1 MRKYFLFVVA
11 ACAAALL
18 IGCGGGKSSN
28 VITGVAAT
36 GAPIANA
43 KVFIKDAN
51 GNEPTGQDAA
61 AGVSPVITDA
71 NGNYEFTATMMQG
84 LTSPFIIRVVG
95 TKVLDSGE
103 DATAILHAVVAST
116 VGATANI
123 TPLTEALT
131 ILTLGPDTVTSFNS
145 PRAALANY
153 TLEAAKTANDNL
165 LAKFTLPAVLQE
177 YDLVSGALDARPTI
191 DLSNATPAK
200 LYDILLDTIASSS
213 SQGSLIL
220 SDRNRPSAQ
229 YVGGPRVTVTPGS
242 TTSPAASLNRAR
254 MQAALPRRLIATGT
268 LTGIDENYFLDST
281 KLQAFIDRFTTQLQ
295 AGCSVPLEG
304 SYDNISCASLINPA
318 NAVFSS
324 SFMDAGMTA
333 DKWLS
338 FWVGAPLDIENLG
351 DLTISRVIPYVGGYL
366 LGTQAVT
373 RVLMTFQRPNGDSVQ
388 RPVLLADDGTNITIF
403 GDQTKYRF
411 SIKPALGVYTDSED
425 TYPYSPKYQAGLK
438 LLLNNWYAG
447 EPNMFIGAHVMG
459 PGLPV
464 SRSTNDVSSVRLNF
478 VGEPSNPNKLV
489 NGVEIFERTSETAGC
504 SSMPVD
510 PSVYVERNNR
520 SYDTAWSAFRAANYD
535 RNVSNANPFNGDIRW
550 RPGNTTCSGIFDMRR
565 YYNGPTDNIPPLQ
578 PMVMP
583 KAGDSY
589 TVTLYLDATK
599 WGGAGQPALPDGA
612 IATRILYAVNV
623 DGDTIGYYP
632 WEQTVTLGSDAF
644 PVPASNATIPAN
656 LLPGVTDASRARL
669 ASTTRGA
676 DRLLEWT
683 RNAVN
688 WPERD
693 GNNNEIL
700 TPFNTYAATFFQ
712 GSKDQM
718 SSADRGYA
726 GFSFPNGFSHPTSLP
741 DGFVDYREFFTSG
754 ASSTK
759 LDGTTDSGQ
768 LTINNNR
775 ISSGRLDMNC
785 GSFVK
790 YKGEKVRV
798 RVRKVTNLQ
807 TSDSNDRVYQE
818 VSCAAASAVTG
829 ANSDGSLYSRSS
841 PFDLVSTTPPPNSGS
856 TINTWYWNGTSN
868 NAFFRDTNSN
878 STENI
883 RYQYDV
889 VRDRADYKA
898 SRFLQLKDTN
908 GITNLAVTL
917 TWAQAMSKERVGSRA
932 LCSSFDGA
940 FPNRN
945 AGVIMIDMNGRNIIE
960 YRDVQS
966 DWPGMTAADLA
977 NPSLYLAGSYID
989 ANKYTAFITNPF
1001 TPNVSP
1007 AQTRAGDIS
1016 RSNYLTDGVYL
1027 PITFDVQGYDLDW
1040 TIPSST
1046 PGILLTG
1053 WNPWNPFGNKW
1064 HAQPGIIQP
1073 AYEKA
1078 SAGATTCTPKIW

>member
-411 SIKPALGVYTDSED
+411 SIKPALGVNTDSED

-520 SYDTAWSAFRAANYD
+520 SYDTAWSAFRAARYD
-535 RNVSNANPFNGDIRW
+535 RNVSNAFNGDIRW

-565 YYNGPTDNIPPLQ
+565 YYNGPTDNIPSLQ
-578 PMVMP
+578 SMVMP

-718 SSADRGYA
+718 SSADKGYA
-726 GFSFPNGFSHPTSLP
+726 GISGRPGTIPR
-741 DGFVDYREFFTSG
+741 GFVDYRTFFFRDV
-754 ASSTK
+754 SSTK
-759 LDGTTDSGQ
+759 LDGTSDTGKLTLITTDGGAA
-768 LTINNNR
+768 
-775 ISSGRLDMNC
+775 GRLDENC
-785 GSFVK
+785 GSYVK

-798 RVRKVTNLQ
+798 RVRRVSNPIDTTFPREDRTLQGDTN
-807 TSDSNDRVYQE
+807 NRVYQE
-818 VSCAAASAVTG
+818 ITCAKAQREIEEAFS
-829 ANSDGSLYSRSS
+829 
-841 PFDLVSTTPPPNSGS
+841 
-856 TINTWYWNGTSN
+856 SN
-868 NAFFRDTNSN
+868 NTGPLILPTWNDGFLGYTVTPAAGDPPVYV
-878 STENI
+878 

-977 NPSLYLAGSYID
+977 NPSLHLAGSYINASAYD
-989 ANKYTAFITNPF
+989 LAITNPF
-1001 TPNVSP
+1001 TRNVSP
-1007 AQTRAGDIS
+1007 APTRAGDIS
-1016 RSNYLTDGVYL
+1016 RPNYLTDGVYL
-1027 PITFDVQGYDLDW
+1027 PITFDVQGYELNW

-1046 PGILLTG
+1046 PEFLLTILSTG